1 MEQLQQGDALIVV
14 DVQND
19 FLPGGALGISGGDRI
34 VPILTAYIARFQA
47 RGLPIFVTRDWHP
60 PNHCSFLP
68 QGGPW
73 PPHCVAGSSGSLPG
87 ELSAATFGRAHL

>member
-47 RGLPIFVTRDWHP
+47 RGCPSLSREIGILPTIVHFFRREVPGRRIAWQAHP
-60 PNHCSFLP
+60 VRS
-68 QGGPW
+68 
-73 PPHCVAGSSGSLPG
+73 PG